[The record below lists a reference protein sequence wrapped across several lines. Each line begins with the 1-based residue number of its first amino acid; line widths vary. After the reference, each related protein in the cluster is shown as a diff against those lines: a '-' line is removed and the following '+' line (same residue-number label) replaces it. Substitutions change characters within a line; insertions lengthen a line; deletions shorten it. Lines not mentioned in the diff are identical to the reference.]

1 MTAKEQLV
9 NITLDKEVYCY
20 GAGNYGK
27 TVAYSLIDI
36 NVDFKG
42 FIVTNKNNVSNYVM
56 KKKVYSIDEIN
67 VSANS
72 VILVCVN
79 SFICGELE
87 KELKE
92 RQISNYYII
101 SEQMVAELNDTT
113 DFEADVDNDK
123 KVNVLL
129 YHRVC
134 DIKPDIWNL
143 AVSPVQFELQMKYL
157 KENFSIIR
165 FEDDWSDIKK
175 KSVVIT
181 FDDGYV
187 DNYKNALPILEKYE
201 IPATFFIS
209 TGNID
214 SEKEFWWDEL
224 STLLYGN
231 AKLPSQIM
239 YENEMFNLVSHDEKK
254 MFCQKFR
261 SDIMIMDEVGR
272 CNALNWLHTVLEVP
286 YVNEDINREINSRE
300 LIELSKSR
308 VITIGAHTQSHG
320 RLAALN
326 SEQQFIEIY
335 ESKKKLENI
344 TNKEIKYFSYP
355 FGCDGDYDETTVK
368 IVRECG
374 FLKSAA
380 VKGGLYDKIQG
391 EYEIP
396 RNSVPGGSDLKAFK
410 KFIRKIWYEY

>member
-1 MTAKEQLV
+1 
-9 NITLDKEVYCY
+9 
-20 GAGNYGK
+20 
-27 TVAYSLIDI
+27 
-36 NVDFKG
+36 
-42 FIVTNKNNVSNYVM
+42 
-56 KKKVYSIDEIN
+56 
-67 VSANS
+67 
-72 VILVCVN
+72 
-79 SFICGELE
+79 
-87 KELKE
+87 
-92 RQISNYYII
+92 
-101 SEQMVAELNDTT
+101 
-113 DFEADVDNDK
+113 
-123 KVNVLL
+123 
-129 YHRVC
+129 
-134 DIKPDIWNL
+134 
-143 AVSPVQFELQMKYL
+143 
-157 KENFSIIR
+157 
-165 FEDDWSDIKK
+165 
-175 KSVVIT
+175 
-181 FDDGYV
+181 
-187 DNYKNALPILEKYE
+187 
-201 IPATFFIS
+201 
-209 TGNID
+209 
-214 SEKEFWWDEL
+214 
-224 STLLYGN
+224 
-231 AKLPSQIM
+231 
-239 YENEMFNLVSHDEKK
+239 
-254 MFCQKFR
+254 
-261 SDIMIMDEVGR
+261 MIMDEVGR

-410 KFIRKIWYEY
+410 QFIRKIWYEY